1 MLLLRLCLLA
11 AFLPVADGF
20 ALAPMRDSAILR
32 QPSSSSSALGHGMQM
47 MARAPATKSK
57 KTKPTRN
64 VNVAERSG
72 KVEGLT
78 NLAPLKVYLTG
89 AALLWA
95 IIGSIAQ

>member
-1 MLLLRLCLLA
+1 MLLLRLWLLA

-47 MARAPATKSK
+47 MARAPATK